1 MKKSLRSGGAR
12 FGGAPQTLTAV
23 RPAVEA
29 AMLAA
34 VAFGC
39 AHAGW
44 SLLVPTAQGAIDT
57 SGAEEEW
64 SEQGGERAAVAALV
78 SPFAPDAVTEA
89 SASSAAAAFVSTVK
103 VVSVRVSE
111 VEARS
116 GAIIA
121 LQDGGERAFLVG
133 QTLSDGVVLSEV
145 NAGGVVL
152 TFAGG
157 QRDISLAPATRH
169 SFAAALL
176 GRIDPPQNMALV
188 VAEAGEPSS
197 AALSTLTA
205 VDAAAASPFMYGQ
218 EAPRAPS
225 ISVTPNVAS
234 TATDAAGAPHA
245 SSEVAMYLATLLAG
259 APDGRIPDSGLRLN
273 GPLPAAIAAF
283 GLQEGDTILAVNGGA
298 RVDLAA
304 LSALGTSQSI
314 ELTVQRASS
323 EPMVLRA
330 AMRSPA

>member
-1 MKKSLRSGGAR
+1 MKKLFRAGGAR
-12 FGGAPQTLTAV
+12 PGGAAQPLTAV

-44 SLLVPTAQGAIDT
+44 SLLTPTAQGAIDT
-57 SGAEEEW
+57 SGAEEGW
-64 SEQGGERAAVAALV
+64 SERVGGATAVAARV
-78 SPFAPDAVTEA
+78 SPFAPDAAIEA
-89 SASSAAAAFVSTVK
+89 NASSAAAAFVSTVK

-111 VEARS
+111 VESRS

-152 TFAGG
+152 AFAGG
-157 QRDISLAPATRH
+157 QRDVSLAPATRH

-176 GRIDPPQNMALV
+176 GRIDPPQDMALV
-188 VAEAGEPSS
+188 VADTGDPSS
-197 AALSTLTA
+197 ATLSTLTA
-205 VDAAAASPFMYGQ
+205 VDASANSPFMYGHG
-218 EAPRAPS
+218 AVRSPS
-225 ISVTPNVAS
+225 ISVAPNAASPTP
-234 TATDAAGAPHA
+234 DFAGAEHV
-245 SSEVAMYLATLLAG
+245 SSDVTAYLASLLVG
-259 APDGRIPDSGLRLN
+259 APDGRIPLSGLRLS

-283 GLQEGDTILAVNGGA
+283 GLQEGDVILAVNGGA
-298 RVDLAA
+298 QVNLAA
-304 LSALGTSQSI
+304 LSASGRV
-314 ELTVQRASS
+314 ELTVQRASA
-323 EPMVLRA
+323 EPMIVRA
-330 AMRSPA
+330 AIRSPA